1 MRMTS
6 RSEYA
11 IRSLAYLVRSYD
23 QDRYVPSGEIAR
35 ECHIPAKYLEQILGG
50 LHTAGILSS
59 KKGHLGGY
67 RLRRPPNRISLG
79 DALRSVEGALVD
91 VPSWLDR
98 DAKGHREFGGLRR
111 ILLDVREAVRSVVD
125 RASLEV
131 LAREDYTLEEEKA
144 MAVLSSYRY
153 I

>member
-11 IRSLAYLVRSYD
+11 IRSLAYLVRAYE
-23 QDRYVPSGEIAR
+23 QDRYVPSGEIAH
-35 ECHIPAKYLEQILGG
+35 ECEIPAKYLEQILGA
-50 LHTAGILSS
+50 LHTAGILDS
-59 KKGHLGGY
+59 KKGHNGGY
-67 RLRRPPNRISLG
+67 RLRRPPERISLG
-79 DALRSVEGALVD
+79 DALRSVDGALVD
-91 VPSWLDR
+91 VPSWLD
-98 DAKGHREFGGLRR
+98 AGEGHEEFTGVRK
-111 ILLDVREAVRSVVD
+111 ILLEVRQAVRSIVD

-144 MAVLSSYRY
+144 IAVLSSYRY